1 MSSASASVRPTDR
14 FWAAL
19 LGLHGLALLV
29 VFPLGPQETRLWHPG
44 VNGVAALAAAY
55 PLAACLGGLLVRRA
69 HRLPAQPAT
78 LVLLALLGTLPCAIS
93 VDHPTL
99 LLARL
104 WAGLL
109 AGVSYVAIQRSLPAT
124 AAALTPRIAQRVV
137 AFGMPLCL
145 LCAALADWRFAF
157 APLLAGQLALLF
169 LAGRHRDKVSSRPA
183 TRFPLREPAQLALL
197 ATGALAGVSAAYLT
211 VLSGF
216 LVFNAGHTELH
227 IPAALLLGA
236 LLGLATP
243 AMFSAATRRMSAGR
257 AYALALGAA
266 AASLTSLLL
275 LQNPLPAS
283 AALGLIACFLAA
295 NATRHLA
302 LAGLINPHLPG
313 EAVPAHQLHTHLAH
327 HLGSGLGALS
337 AALLVSRTPD
347 HTLSGMPA
355 LLALSLGL
363 GAIAL
368 GAGLAAR
375 RRLLATPAQNV
386 LSARPQGCEKLAELS
401 A

>member
-1 MSSASASVRPTDR
+1 MSAASAPVSSAAHV
-14 FWAAL
+14 WALL

-44 VNGVAALAAAY
+44 VVGVAALAAAY
-55 PLAACLGGLLVRRA
+55 PLAACLGGLLARRA
-69 HRLPAQPAT
+69 PRLPARPAA
-78 LVLLALLGTLPCAIS
+78 LVALALLGTLPCALS

-99 LLARL
+99 LAARL

-109 AGVSYVAIQRSLPAT
+109 AGVSYAAIQRALPAS
-124 AAALTPRIAQRVV
+124 AAALTPRLAPRVV
-137 AFGMPLCL
+137 AFGMPLSL

-157 APLLAGQLALLF
+157 APLLAGQIVLLLLASRR
-169 LAGRHRDKVSSRPA
+169 ADGGSRPRA
-183 TRFPLREPAQLALL
+183 IRLPLREPAPLALL

-216 LVFNAGHTELH
+216 LVFNAGHTEFH

-236 LLGLATP
+236 LLGLAAPP
-243 AMFSAATRRMSAGR
+243 AFAAATRRLSSAR

-266 AASLTSLLL
+266 SASLVSLLL
-275 LQNPLPAS
+275 LRHPLPA
-283 AALGLIACFLAA
+283 AAAIALIACFLAA

-302 LAGLINPHLPG
+302 LAGLINPSLPR
-313 EAVPAHQLHTHLAH
+313 ESVPAHQLHTHLAH
-327 HLGSGLGALS
+327 HLGSGLGALL
-337 AALLVSRTPD
+337 AGGVVTLAPD

-355 LLALSLGL
+355 LLACGLALGV
-363 GAIAL
+363 IAL
-368 GAGLAAR
+368 GSGLAAR
-375 RRLLATPAQNV
+375 RLLAAARSREITTGKPPA
-386 LSARPQGCEKLAELS
+386 SDKLAEFS